1 MFPLAVGFPVS
12 IRFHNRQS
20 IFAAQFIGN
29 SSDPLVVSS
38 KIIAEHPPIHKR
50 NRVYDNMV
58 VQMSFVQMGTD
69 GTLKTVSQKP
79 PGEFAAD
86 FVYLIGCCLT
96 GLEALNNMVAH
107 IAAVQRFAPTPLCCL
122 HKIIGVLRVAVKAGN
137 IELVLGF
144 IAVLRVV
151 HQPLHICGVQILR
164 LLRIGGVIQAAFQL
178 PAHRQN
184 FCDCHY

>member
-1 MFPLAVGFPVS
+1 
-12 IRFHNRQS
+12 
-20 IFAAQFIGN
+20 
-29 SSDPLVVSS
+29 
-38 KIIAEHPPIHKR
+38 
-50 NRVYDNMV
+50 MV

-69 GTLKTVSQKP
+69 GTLKTILQKP
-79 PGEFAAD
+79 PGKFAAD
-86 FVYLIGCCLT
+86 FVYLIGCCLA
-96 GLEALNNMVAH
+96 GLKTLNNMVAH
-107 IAAVQRFAPTPLCCL
+107 IAAVQRLAPTPLCCL

-164 LLRIGGVIQAAFQL
+164 LLRIGGIIQAAFQL

-184 FCDCHY
+184 LCDCHYCFSRTSCQMRCIIRFASASWAFSILPVLLANRVSWFKLFPIAATCDAKAL

>member
-1 MFPLAVGFPVS
+1 
-12 IRFHNRQS
+12 
-20 IFAAQFIGN
+20 
-29 SSDPLVVSS
+29 
-38 KIIAEHPPIHKR
+38 
-50 NRVYDNMV
+50 MV

-79 PGEFAAD
+79 PGEFAAN

-137 IELVLGF
+137 IELMLGF

-151 HQPLHICGVQILR
+151 HQPLHIRGIQILR

-184 FCDCHY
+184 LCDCHY